1 MLVLQLVVDLKQK
14 HVQELELMEFGPTTE
29 EILLDVQGAVRENVA
44 RLRQLANPSWTE
56 VVV

>member
-44 RLRQLANPSWTE
+44 RLRQLANPS
-56 VVV
+56 